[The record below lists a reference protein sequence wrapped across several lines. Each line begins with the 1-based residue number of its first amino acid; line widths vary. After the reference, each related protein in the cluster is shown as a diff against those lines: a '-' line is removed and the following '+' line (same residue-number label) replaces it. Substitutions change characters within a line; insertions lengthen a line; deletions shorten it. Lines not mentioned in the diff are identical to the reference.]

1 MTNKIASVAYGDLA
15 MISWEIGMKRLFLA
29 VFFSLIFLN
38 ASHLWAD
45 ESQSFVSSDI
55 RAKLDQVAET
65 QQQILTK
72 LEEIS
77 SEIKVLKVRVSQNQ

>member
-1 MTNKIASVAYGDLA
+1 
-15 MISWEIGMKRLFLA
+15 MKKLFLT
-29 VFFSLIFLN
+29 VLLSFIFLN
-38 ASHLWAD
+38 ASCLWAD
-45 ESQSFVSSDI
+45 ESQSLVSSDI